1 MEPWITPAVLVA
13 VVTGLFTYMGTKSQT
28 RMQKDDK
35 AFDIMEKRL
44 AKLEEKVD
52 KLQADLDV
60 KNELLAEKERVII
73 QQQHEIDDLK
83 EENGYLIKKIEK
95 KEGTENG

>member
-1 MEPWITPAVLVA
+1 METWITPAVIIA
-13 VVTGLFTYMGTKSQT
+13 VITGLFTYMGTKSQT

-52 KLQADLDV
+52 KLQADLDI

-83 EENGYLIKKIEK
+83 DENGFLVKKLEK
-95 KEGTENG
+95 KEGSEE